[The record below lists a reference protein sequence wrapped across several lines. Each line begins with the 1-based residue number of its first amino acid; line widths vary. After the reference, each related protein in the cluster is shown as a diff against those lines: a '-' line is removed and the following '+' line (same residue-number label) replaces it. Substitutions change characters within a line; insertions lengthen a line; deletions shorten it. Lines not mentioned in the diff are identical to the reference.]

1 MARMA
6 LITGGCRSGKSRHG
20 LRLAESAGSN
30 RVYIA
35 TAPILDAEMEQR
47 IARHWEERR
56 GRGWDTIEAPLDLT
70 GAFAQA
76 AGYDVILCDCLT
88 LWVNNLMYT
97 AAQRGRTLHEEHIV
111 EHCRE
116 LITAARRSGA
126 FVVFVTNEVGMGIVP
141 EDAASRRFRDLTGR
155 CNQEMAAAVDEVIL
169 MVSGLAL
176 QLKGSRNA

>member
-1 MARMA
+1 MARMV

-20 LRLAESAGSN
+20 LRLVESAGSK
-30 RVYIA
+30 RIFIA

-47 IARHWEERR
+47 IARHREERR

-70 GAFAQA
+70 GAFAEA

-97 AAQRGRTLHEEHIV
+97 AAQRGETLHEERIV

-141 EDAASRRFRDLTGR
+141 GDADSRRFRDLIGR

-169 MVSGLAL
+169 MVSGLTL
-176 QLKGSRNA
+176 QIKGSSDV